1 MQNFNSGWKEAQQ
14 KKDDENRKQLAS
26 IHSLLIKDGELTPRL
41 VDVLKSIF
49 SWYSSSSSD
58 EREVQLDR
66 VEAARMWFYCGIK
79 LANLDSMFEADELK
93 THVLFD
99 DFLRLVRRVAKED
112 GERIELQ
119 AKEQLGGSSVEVGDR
134 VQLIDGYESKGDAST
149 GPLRPG
155 ERGRVVE
162 LQRGPTGQK

>member
-1 MQNFNSGWKEAQQ
+1 ME
-14 KKDDENRKQLAS
+14 
-26 IHSLLIKDGELTPRL
+26 
-41 VDVLKSIF
+41 VLKSIF
-49 SWYSSSSSD
+49 SWYATSSSD
-58 EREVQLDR
+58 DKKLQLDR

-99 DFLRLVRRVAKED
+99 DFLRIVRRVAKED
-112 GERIELQ
+112 GERMELQ
-119 AKEQLGGSSVEVGDR
+119 KSESPDGSSVEVGDR